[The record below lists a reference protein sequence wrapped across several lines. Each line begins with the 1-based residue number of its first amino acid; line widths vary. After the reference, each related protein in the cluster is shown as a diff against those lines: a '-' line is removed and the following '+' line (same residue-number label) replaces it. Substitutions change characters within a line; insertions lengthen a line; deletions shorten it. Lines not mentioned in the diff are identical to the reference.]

1 MRLEEENKWPISQKD
16 SKGSLGSN
24 RFFSSNH
31 FHFCN
36 FFPHFFSDHLPIS
49 FKKKLLWSYLRFK
62 LPHSYLR
69 AFPPPLLELP
79 RHGLLSKVHDVIQVQ
94 ATFQIGSGIGTR
106 CRMPLAVWLFE
117 KTVGVSLE
125 KSTNQQ
131 FEGSKQTTN
140 M

>member
-16 SKGSLGSN
+16 SKGSLGAIDVFLPITST
-24 RFFSSNH
+24 S
-31 FHFCN
+31 N
-36 FFPHFFSDHLPIS
+36 FFPHFFSDHLPIP
-49 FKKKLLWSYLRFK
+49 FKKRLLWSYLRFQT
-62 LPHSYLR
+62 HAATLR
-69 AFPPPLLELP
+69 AFANPPPLEQV
-79 RHGLLSKVHDVIQVQ
+79 HGLLSKVHDVIQVQ

-117 KTVGVSLE
+117 KTVGFSLE